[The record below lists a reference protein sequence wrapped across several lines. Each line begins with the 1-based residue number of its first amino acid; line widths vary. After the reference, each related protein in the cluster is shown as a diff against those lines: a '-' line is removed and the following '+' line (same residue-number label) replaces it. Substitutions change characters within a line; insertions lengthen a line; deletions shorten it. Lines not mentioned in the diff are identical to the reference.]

1 MADILRLQTDVP
13 EVIALKFTEGQ
24 AATSQ
29 YGGDQLMFS
38 LCDGRITFLPPF
50 VGQKIAE
57 SGIQPNQPFEICKRA
72 VTRGNRRTVEYQMA
86 AVSNGNGHS
95 NGKGNGHTNGLHAV
109 PTATPAAAMPSQPMP
124 SHEEAVRL
132 LAAYAPAA
140 SAAPTEVRPADSS
153 AVEFMKLAGR
163 GAIDAVVDVE
173 GYARSRGLAE
183 FVFDSLSVQKIMV
196 SLYIDLRKGGRA

>member
-50 VGQKIAE
+50 VGQRIAE
-57 SGIQPNQPFEICKRA
+57 SGIQPNQP
-72 VTRGNRRTVEYQMA
+72 
-86 AVSNGNGHS
+86 NGHS